1 MIEYEGRV
9 FRPPSEAY
17 SLIVQVTIG
26 CSHNKCTFCDMYK
39 EKRFRVRR
47 LEDVKRDFDE
57 ARRMYRRVERIF
69 LADGDALMCRP
80 EHMAE
85 ILRYIRQ
92 LFPECERVTSYGS
105 PASIL
110 VKKQEDLNMLHE
122 LGLEMIYLGLESGSD
137 ELLRRVNK
145 GETADEIVRAGLMV
159 KQAGMKLSVTCIA
172 GLGSLELSEE
182 HAIKTAEALSRMKPE
197 YIGLLTLLFELETPL
212 MRDWQE
218 GRFYLMNPRSRTR
231 RSSCSSTSTPRAA
244 FSAPTTPPTMS
255 TWRVRST
262 ATARPCAS
270 ACVRRLRGKSS
281 SATRRSGQDNQKAII
296 FIMEYSNK
304 AKILCILCYN
314 FEKCKTNEKN
324 CDILFLI
331 SGSVTL
337 CT

>member
-1 MIEYEGRV
+1 MIHYEGRV

-39 EKRFRVRR
+39 EKQFRVRK
-47 LEDVKRDFDE
+47 LDEVKADFDA
-57 ARRMYRRVERIF
+57 ARAQYRRVDRIF

-85 ILRYIRQ
+85 ILRYIKK

-110 VKKQEDLNMLHE
+110 CKKQEDLNMLHE

-137 ELLRRVNK
+137 EVLTRINK

-159 KQAGMKLSVTCIA
+159 KTAGMKLSVTCIA

-218 GRFYLMNPRSRTR
+218 GRFYLMNPIEIAHETLILLEHIDAEGSVFRANHASNYVNLAGTLNRDRDAMCSRLLRWRARSNSAMKR
-231 RSSCSSTSTPRAA
+231 
-244 FSAPTTPPTMS
+244 SAP
-255 TWRVRST
+255 
-262 ATARPCAS
+262 AD
-270 ACVRRLRGKSS
+270 
-281 SATRRSGQDNQKAII
+281 QFDI
-296 FIMEYSNK
+296 FICPFPARQCIRHFYALRSCWADFFVYSNDF
-304 AKILCILCYN
+304 IY
-314 FEKCKTNEKN
+314 FV
-324 CDILFLI
+324 FP
-331 SGSVTL
+331 VW
-337 CT
+337 

>member
-39 EKRFRVRR
+39 EKRFRVRK
-47 LEDVKRDFDE
+47 LEEVKADFDE
-57 ARRMYRRVERIF
+57 ARRMYRRVGRIF

-85 ILRYIRQ
+85 ILRYIKKV
-92 LFPECERVTSYGS
+92 FPECERVTSYGS

-110 VKKQEDLNMLHE
+110 CKKQEDLNMLHD
-122 LGLEMIYLGLESGSD
+122 LGLDMIYLGLESGSD
-137 ELLRRVNK
+137 EVLRRINK

-159 KQAGMKLSVTCIA
+159 KEAGMKLSVTCIA

-197 YIGLLTLLFELETPL
+197 YIGLLTLLVELPTPL

-218 GRFYLMNPRSRTR
+218 GRFYLMNPIEIAHETLILLEHIDSEG
-231 RSSCSSTSTPRAA
+231 SVFRANHA
-244 FSAPTTPPTMS
+244 SNYVNLAGTLNQDREAM
-255 TWRVRST
+255 
-262 ATARPCAS
+262 CA
-270 ACVRRLRGKSS
+270 RLRKALEGKIKFKSEQYR
-281 SATRRSGQDNQKAII
+281 AR
-296 FIMEYSNK
+296 
-304 AKILCILCYN
+304 
-314 FEKCKTNEKN
+314 
-324 CDILFLI
+324 
-331 SGSVTL
+331 
-337 CT
+337 